1 MKNSH
6 FIYALEL
13 KLQIDFCANNPC
25 PEGHQCSDHGNDY
38 SCECPEGRTG
48 IDCSQI
54 PRTVSSIY
62 KCFQCISNIF
72 QRILAVNL
80 SILCKFHRE
89 LVFDP
94 FTIDA

>member
-62 KCFQCISNIF
+62 KCFKCIHDFEYFSANF
-72 QRILAVNL
+72 CSK
-80 SILCKFHRE
+80 SIDLMSI
-89 LVFDP
+89 P
-94 FTIDA
+94 